1 MQVKD
6 NTGVFLIGLV
16 ALLILGCVG
25 SVWMNGLFDDLP
37 GQVAGGQVE
46 EQVGPALTQTA
57 GALWAERVETQNDST
72 ATDLARSAERAER
85 LQPWK
90 VGAGMTFYGAVMVV
104 LVAGSFGGS
113 AWWAVHVW
121 RKMQEAV
128 TLPLVREIGDGLR
141 IVYPAL
147 NQRGVPM
154 LVDTV
159 TGQARPLF
167 DMAGVELLRAQ
178 YMERIGVVDRL
189 SAGAERIASSTKDAK
204 PGDWLHRIAE
214 YSKVEVS
221 NG

>member
-6 NTGVFLIGLV
+6 NTSGWLIVLIGLLV
-16 ALLILGCVG
+16 MGCIALTA
-25 SVWMNGLFDDLP
+25 MQGLFKDLP
-37 GQVAGGQVE
+37 GQVAGGQV
-46 EQVGPALTQTA
+46 QATVGPALTATA
-57 GALWAERVETQNDST
+57 GALWAERMAVQNDST

-85 LQPWK
+85 LQPWRI
-90 VGAGMTFYGAVMVV
+90 GAGITFYGAVMMV

-113 AWWAVHVW
+113 AWWAVHIW

-159 TGQARPLF
+159 TSQARPLF
-167 DMAGVELLRAQ
+167 DTAGVNLLRAQ
-178 YMERIGVVDRL
+178 YCERIGVVDRL
-189 SAGAERIASSTKDAK
+189 TTGAERIAAKTNDAR
-204 PGDWLHRIAE
+204 PGEWLHQIAE
-214 YSKVEVS
+214 YSKVEV
-221 NG
+221 GR

>member
-6 NTGVFLIGLV
+6 STGAWLIGLV
-16 ALLILGCVG
+16 ALLIFGCVG

-57 GALWAERVETQNDST
+57 GALWAGRVEVENSSA

-85 LQPWK
+85 VQGWRI
-90 VGAGMTFYGAVMVV
+90 GAGVTFYGVVMLV

-121 RKMQEAV
+121 RKVQEARM
-128 TLPLVREIGDGLR
+128 LPLVRELGGGLK

-147 NQRGVPM
+147 MRGHPM
-154 LVDTV
+154 IVDTV
-159 TGQARPLF
+159 TGGSWPLYDAMAVQEAR
-167 DMAGVELLRAQ
+167 VR

-189 SAGAERIASSTKDAK
+189 AEGAENIAKSTRDAK
-204 PGDWLHRIAE
+204 PGDWLHQVAE
-214 YSKVEVS
+214 CSKVEGH